1 MITLAK
7 TAGFCFGV
15 DRAVN
20 IVYDL
25 LEKGKKVATLG
36 PIIHNP
42 QLVNNLKN
50 LGVRIIDVPGQAEKD
65 EIIVIRSHGV
75 AQKIYDEIKKMGN
88 NFIDATCPYVGKIH
102 TIVNENSNNGHTII
116 IAGDKSHPEVIGIQG
131 HCVGNN
137 YVISTVEEL
146 RALYYKLTE
155 KEKNSCVLVAQTTFN
170 QILWKDCIKIA
181 KKLYTNAKKFDTI
194 CNATNVRQT
203 EAKNL
208 AKQNEIMLVIGGKES
223 SNTKKLFDVCNEY
236 TKTFLIETKDE
247 LQSVNFLREDNIGL
261 TAGASTPAYI
271 IKEVLKTMSDILRNE
286 ENEDFASMLEQS
298 LESEKIYNGKR
309 VIGIVTH
316 VSSNEVH
323 VDVGAKQAGI
333 VPANEMSDDPNV
345 KIEDLVKPGDEIE
358 LCVVKVN
365 DQEGIVTLS
374 KKRCDAAAGFDKLKK
389 AFEANEVVDGVVTDV
404 IRGGVLVYAFG
415 TKIFVPASQCSD
427 HHIDDLNTLLKNPVK
442 FKVIEVNEAR
452 NRAKGSV
459 KAVASIEREALQ
471 EKFWEVAEIGKTY
484 SGAVKSLTG
493 YGAFVD
499 LGGIDGMIHI
509 SELSWGK
516 IAHPSEI
523 VKQGDVVDVYIK
535 DLDKEKKRVSL
546 GYKQSKDNP
555 FNIFKQQYSIGDVA
569 SAKIVSFTNY
579 GAFAE
584 IMDGVD
590 GLIHISQIANKHVD
604 KIADVLKVGQVV
616 DTKIV
621 DIDEN
626 KRRVSLSM
634 RALLNEDEQKK
645 DRGEDEAD
653 TAEEIAE

>member
-1 MITLAK
+1 
-7 TAGFCFGV
+7 
-15 DRAVN
+15 
-20 IVYDL
+20 
-25 LEKGKKVATLG
+25 
-36 PIIHNP
+36 
-42 QLVNNLKN
+42 
-50 LGVRIIDVPGQAEKD
+50 
-65 EIIVIRSHGV
+65 
-75 AQKIYDEIKKMGN
+75 
-88 NFIDATCPYVGKIH
+88 
-102 TIVNENSNNGHTII
+102 
-116 IAGDKSHPEVIGIQG
+116 
-131 HCVGNN
+131 
-137 YVISTVEEL
+137 
-146 RALYYKLTE
+146 
-155 KEKNSCVLVAQTTFN
+155 
-170 QILWKDCIKIA
+170 
-181 KKLYTNAKKFDTI
+181 
-194 CNATNVRQT
+194 
-203 EAKNL
+203 
-208 AKQNEIMLVIGGKES
+208 
-223 SNTKKLFDVCNEY
+223 
-236 TKTFLIETKDE
+236 
-247 LQSVNFLREDNIGL
+247 
-261 TAGASTPAYI
+261 
-271 IKEVLKTMSDILRNE
+271 VLKTMSEILRNE

-333 VPANEMSDDPNV
+333 IPANEMSDDPNV

-358 LCVVKVN
+358 LSVVKVN

-389 AFEANEVVDGVVTDV
+389 AFEANEAVDGVITDV

-415 TKIFVPASQCSD
+415 TKIFVPASQCYD
-427 HHIDDLNTLLKNPVK
+427 HHIDDLNTLLKTPVK

-471 EKFWEVAEIGKTY
+471 EKFWETAEIGKTY
-484 SGAVKSLTG
+484 TGAVKSLTG

-516 IAHPSEI
+516 IAHPSEV

-546 GYKQSKDNP
+546 GYKKSKDNP
-555 FNIFKQQYSIGDVA
+555 FNIFKEKYSIGDVA

-604 KIADVLKVGQVV
+604 KIADV
-616 DTKIV
+616 
-621 DIDEN
+621 
-626 KRRVSLSM
+626 
-634 RALLNEDEQKK
+634 
-645 DRGEDEAD
+645 
-653 TAEEIAE
+653 